1 MHAQR
6 SKEEKNKVL
15 LESGKKKRK
24 LRHHMKKEND
34 AVFKSRRSMEKRKFR
49 EKKMEFEKTSR
60 SKL

>member
-1 MHAQR
+1 MQAQR
-6 SKEEKNKVL
+6 SKEEKNEAL
-15 LESGKKKRK
+15 LKSGKKKRK

-34 AVFKSRRSMEKRKFR
+34 AVFKSGRSMEESKFR